1 MSALNIDVYSPF
13 DLMSK
18 ETCRVFNWINRSLEK
33 HMHDSEYNR
42 DGHMCIELSI
52 KMIVDEQKALEI
64 KNPKEP
70 YPDYWQEIVD
80 KSYLIKKL
88 YELKGWIV
96 KFAFDIE
103 NGSFGGNENDR
114 IIFIFNENY

>member
-18 ETCRVFNWINRSLEK
+18 DTCRVFDWINHSLEK
-33 HMHDSEYNR
+33 HMHDSQYNR
-42 DGHMCIELSI
+42 DEHMCIELSI

-70 YPDYWQEIVD
+70 YPDYIKEIV
-80 KSYLIKKL
+80 KRRHLIKKQ
-88 YELKGWIV
+88 YELKGWTV
-96 KFAFDIE
+96 KFSFNDE
-103 NGSFGGNENDR
+103 MGSFGDNETDM
-114 IIFIFNENY
+114 FLFSYSY